1 MRRVCVLIV
10 EDEAN
15 KRDQICAEV
24 RAFFAEDVSFDQSGT
39 FGEATQKIFTNKYD
53 FIVIDLLLPRRPGDE
68 PLDVSEEMID
78 HLLNSEAN
86 RLTTV
91 VAISQF
97 DDIVAQRRGDFAKA
111 GIFLINYSKADEW
124 KSCLRVCMQKVTFKT
139 VYDFVVICALEIER
153 TAFAAVN
160 QEGFSYGELEAAQG
174 LDIRELKIGD
184 LRGVCVLQP
193 RMGLV
198 DASIITARALE
209 AFNPKLVCMA
219 GICGGFSSE
228 VNLGALIV
236 SDTCWEHQAG
246 KWDGPAFE
254 IRSWQEPLDNAYRI
268 VLSQMIE
275 GDQQLT
281 TLASKRHEVQM
292 PTEGAYIRPTVSG
305 SAVIASSE
313 YASLIAKQHGKVSG
327 VDMEVYG
334 VYRAAAL
341 YKQPVICFAAKT
353 VVDHAD
359 ERKDAKLQQAG
370 AVLSARFVVKAIAQL
385 LAGR

>member
-1 MRRVCVLIV
+1 MRRVSVLII
-10 EDEAN
+10 EDEAQ
-15 KRDQICAEV
+15 KREQICAEV
-24 RAFFAEDVSFDQSGT
+24 ERFFGEDVTFEHSET
-39 FGEATQKIFTNKYD
+39 FGEATQKIYGNKYD
-53 FIVIDLLLPRRPGDE
+53 LIVIDLLLPRRDGDD
-68 PLDVSEEMID
+68 PVDVSDEMID
-78 HLLNSEAN
+78 HLVNSEAN

-97 DDIVAQRRGDFAKA
+97 EQVVDQRRGEFAKA
-111 GIFLINYSKADEW
+111 GIFLIDYTKADEW
-124 KSCLRVCMQKVTFKT
+124 RSCLRVCMQKVTFKT
-139 VYDFVVICALEIER
+139 VYDFVIICALEIER
-153 TAFAAVN
+153 SAFAAVSA
-160 QEGFSYGELEAAQG
+160 EGFSYGALETAQG
-174 LDIRELKIGD
+174 LDIRELKIGS

-198 DASIITARALE
+198 DASIVTARALE

-228 VNLGALIV
+228 VNLGALLV

-246 KWDGPAFE
+246 KWEGPDFE
-254 IRSWQEPLDNAYRI
+254 IRSWQEPIDNTHRTI
-268 VLSQMIE
+268 LSQMIE
-275 GDQQLT
+275 NDQKLT
-281 TLASKRHEVQM
+281 ALVSKQHEIQM

-305 SAVIASSE
+305 SAVIASTK
-313 YASLIAKQHGKVSG
+313 YAEMIAKQHGKVSG

-341 YKQPVICFAAKT
+341 HKEPVICFAAKT

-370 AVLSARFVVKAIAQL
+370 AILSARFVVKAIEQL
-385 LAGR
+385 VPGH

>member
-1 MRRVCVLIV
+1 MRNVSVLII
-10 EDEAN
+10 EDNDDKSE
-15 KRDQICAEV
+15 QISAEV
-24 RAFFAEDVSFDQSGT
+24 RSFFGAEVVIDRSDT
-39 FGEATQKIFTNKYD
+39 FSAATQKIFATRYD
-53 FIVIDLLLPRRPGDE
+53 LIVVDLMLPRRPKDE
-68 PLDVSEEMID
+68 PTDVSEEMID
-78 HLLNSEAN
+78 YLVNSEAN

-91 VAISQF
+91 VAISQSE
-97 DDIVAQRRGDFAKA
+97 DVVSQRRGEFAKA
-111 GIFLINYSKADEW
+111 GIFLISYSKADEW
-124 KSCLRVCMQKVTFKT
+124 KSCLRVCMQRVTFKT
-139 VYDFVVICALEIER
+139 VYDFVVICALELER
-153 TAFAAVN
+153 SAFSAV
-160 QEGFSYGELEAAQG
+160 GDADFSYGELEVAHG
-174 LDIRELKIGD
+174 LDVRELKIGS

-198 DASIITARALE
+198 DASIVTARALE

-228 VNLGALIV
+228 VKLGALLV

-246 KWDGPAFE
+246 KWDGPDFE
-254 IRSWQEPLDNAYRI
+254 IRSWQEPLDNAKRL

-275 GDQQLT
+275 SDQKLT
-281 TLASKRHEVQM
+281 AFTSKPHEVQM

-305 SAVIASSE
+305 SAVIASTK
-313 YASLIAKQHGKVSG
+313 YAKLIAKQHGKVAG

-341 YKQPVICFAAKT
+341 HKQPVVCFAAKT

-370 AVLSARFVVKAIAQL
+370 AILSARFVVKAIRHL
-385 LAGR
+385 LDQQ